1 MELILEVCDVCGKK
15 HGVMLKREGVIF
27 GDRRCFLDFC
37 NSIWLRWEREEF
49 EARGVVARKQTA
61 IHEEHKSLAKRII
74 EEMALSSKSNV
85 VQYVSSALKKET
97 KN

>member
-49 EARGVVARKQTA
+49 EARGVVAKKESTIQ
-61 IHEEHKSLAKRII
+61 EEHATVAKRIVN
-74 EEMALSSKSNV
+74 EMAMSSNSKV
-85 VQYVSSALKKET
+85 VQYVNNSLKKEN

>member
-61 IHEEHKSLAKRII
+61 IHEEHESLAKRII

-85 VQYVSSALKKET
+85 VQYVNSALKKET